1 MPGNGPAK
9 IIDAAKNIKLDPK
22 PVTELDRLA
31 FVVKNLSNSAATPKG
46 ALKKVPTGD
55 VVENEGFTGLTKD

>member
-1 MPGNGPAK
+1 MQGTGPAK

-31 FVVKNLSNSAATPKG
+31 FVVKHLSNNAAIPKG
-46 ALKKVPTGD
+46 SAKKVPTGD
-55 VVENEGFTGLTKD
+55 VVENEGFTGLTKE